1 MRKGFEMTTHSRAAV
16 GLATAGLLL
25 AVGGVLHPR
34 VDTAVEFEA
43 GLVGMF
49 ESGAWVMAHALTMA
63 GFAVLAASLAVLV
76 RGSVWGRIAVAGAA
90 LAAVESL
97 PHLLAASE
105 ADALAGGGSTPLTD
119 LHTVLQ
125 ALATPAVGLSIAAL
139 AVVSARTHA
148 LGSGRFAAAL
158 AVVGGIA
165 FALAGPAIA
174 LTENSELS
182 PLFAGSAGISLWCL
196 VSGARLARRAEMR
209 GTLGMAAAR

>member
-1 MRKGFEMTTHSRAAV
+1 MRKGFVMTTHSRAAV
-16 GLATAGLLL
+16 GLAAAGLLL
-25 AVGGVLHPR
+25 AAGGVLHPR

-76 RGSVWGRIAVAGAA
+76 RGSVWGWIAVAGAA
-90 LAAVESL
+90 LAAIESV

-105 ADALAGGGSTPLTD
+105 ADALAAGGSTPLTD

-139 AVVSARTHA
+139 AVVSARS
-148 LGSGRFAAAL
+148 GSGMFVAAF

-165 FALAGPAIA
+165 YALAGPAIA
-174 LTENSELS
+174 VTQSSELS
-182 PLFAGSAGISLWCL
+182 PLFAGSAGIAIWC
-196 VSGARLARRAEMR
+196 VFSGARMARAETR

>member
-1 MRKGFEMTTHSRAAV
+1 M
-16 GLATAGLLL
+16 
-25 AVGGVLHPR
+25 LHPR

-76 RGSVWGRIAVAGAA
+76 RGSVWGWIAVAGAA
-90 LAAVESL
+90 LAAIESV

-105 ADALAGGGSTPLTD
+105 ADALAAGGSTPLTD

-139 AVVSARTHA
+139 AVVSARS
-148 LGSGRFAAAL
+148 GSGMIVAAF

-165 FALAGPAIA
+165 YALAGPAIA

-182 PLFAGSAGISLWCL
+182 PLFAGSAGIAIWC
-196 VSGARLARRAEMR
+196 VFSGARMARAETR

>member
-1 MRKGFEMTTHSRAAV
+1 MTTHTRAAV
-16 GLATAGLLL
+16 GLAAAGLLL
-25 AVGGVLHPR
+25 AAGGVLHPR
-34 VDTAVEFEA
+34 VDTGVTFEA

-63 GFAVLAASLAVLV
+63 GFAALAASLAVLV

-90 LAAVESL
+90 LAAIESV

-105 ADALAGGGSTPLTD
+105 ADALAAGGSTPLTD

-125 ALATPAVGLSIAAL
+125 AVATPAVGLSIAAL
-139 AVVSARTHA
+139 AVMSAPTRA
-148 LGSGRFAAAL
+148 LGSGRIAAAF

-174 LTENSELS
+174 LTQNSELS
-182 PLFAGSAGISLWCL
+182 PLFAGSAGIAIWCV
-196 VSGARLARRAEMR
+196 VSGARMARAETR
-209 GTLGMAAAR
+209 GTIAVATAR